1 MTPAQRSHDGAARR
15 AVRRFPIEQDTWL
28 FSRRHTARRVGRVP
42 IADYLNG
49 FRIAQ
54 DVIRDV
60 LLEAADAAG
69 SPE

>member
-1 MTPAQRSHDGAARR
+1 M
-15 AVRRFPIEQDTWL
+15 